1 MPPTTLHPEH
11 AGDGDPMAARN
22 RATWVAGDFDRIA
35 ASFREGAAE
44 FIHRLRLKPGDRVLD
59 VACGTGNLTLPAA
72 QSGAAVTGLDIAAN
86 LLETADRRARAAG
99 LTIQF
104 EEGNAEALPY
114 ADGAFDTVVS
124 MFGAIF
130 APRPERVAAELLRVV
145 RPGGRVAMANWT
157 AGGFVGALL
166 KAHVARVPPP
176 PGVPSTLL
184 WGDEATVRQRLAG
197 AREITCTRR
206 IMTFNYPMSPRGV
219 VELFRD
225 YYGPTVRTFAA
236 LDEAGQ
242 AGLFDELVALHV
254 GANRGTE
261 SATVLDSEYLEVV
274 AVR

>member
-1 MPPTTLHPEH
+1 MPPTTLHPERP
-11 AGDGDPMAARN
+11 GDTDPMAARN

-35 ASFREGAAE
+35 ASFRDGAAE
-44 FIHRLRLKPGDRVLD
+44 FIRRLGLRPGERVLD

-72 QSGAAVTGLDIAAN
+72 QAGATVTGLDIAPN
-86 LLETADRRARAAG
+86 LLETADQRARAAG

-124 MFGAIF
+124 MFGAMF
-130 APRPERVAAELLRVV
+130 APRPDRVSAELLRVV
-145 RPGGRVAMANWT
+145 RPGGRIAMANWT
-157 AGGFVGALL
+157 AGGFVGSML
-166 KAHVARVPPP
+166 KAHVALVPPP

-197 AREITCTRR
+197 ARELSFTKRL
-206 IMTFNYPMSPRGV
+206 MTFTYPVPPKGV

-225 YYGPTVRTFAA
+225 YYGPTVRTFEA
-236 LDEAGQ
+236 LDAPGRDK
-242 AGLFDELVALHV
+242 LFGDLLALYTQ
-254 GANRGTE
+254 ANRATDGT
-261 SATVLDSEYLEVV
+261 TLVDSEFLEVL